1 MKTPFLA
8 FVAATACALGA
19 GCENVDKEGAGT
31 EKETPNA
38 MTSSLP
44 ADPYLWLEEVE
55 GERALDW
62 VREQNA
68 RSLAE
73 LESDPRYQTLFD
85 EAMAILTSDER
96 IPDVSLRGGY
106 AYNFWR
112 DDEHVRG
119 LWRRMPVSDYVAGSE
134 EWDVLLDVDA
144 LAEKEGEN
152 WVYAGVDCLAPD
164 YDRCLMSFS
173 RGGSDA
179 AVQREFRVD
188 ERAFVA
194 DGFTLPE
201 AKTGVAWMDQDTVLV
216 STDTG
221 EGSLT
226 ESGYPRVTRRWQRGQ
241 SLQDSEVVFEG
252 EKEDV
257 GIWPFSVWS
266 DGAYVSGV
274 VRSQTFYDK
283 EYFLFNEA
291 GDLEKLPLPLQ
302 ADLESILHGKI
313 ILTLNEPWAHG
324 GATYPTGA
332 VISYDPAT
340 DETSSIFLPEDRVAV
355 KGVAT
360 SEDAVFIT
368 VLDHIQGRLLRYDAI
383 DGVWKKTIIPMPDNG
398 VVSLSAVED
407 ETGDALVYYENPTTP
422 DTVYYVKNGEAPKA
436 IRSLPAFYNTDGV
449 VVEQHEVASTDG
461 EMIPY
466 FVMAKKDVLAAGPS
480 PTIQYGYGGFRIPI
494 LPNYSA
500 TTGKMWLENG
510 GVYVIANIRGGGEFG
525 PDWHAAGLKT
535 KRQLIY
541 DDFYAVSEDL
551 IKRGITTPEQLGILG
566 GSNGGLLMGVAL
578 TQRPDLYKAIGI
590 GVPLLDMMRYDQ
602 LLAGASWVI
611 EYGDP
616 SDPVEGAFLRSISP
630 YHNLKPD
637 TDHPRPFFFTSTK
650 DDRVHPGHARKMA
663 RKMAE
668 YGYPFLYYENIEGGH
683 GAAANQEQMAKR
695 LALQYV
701 YFAREL
707 GLDW

>member
-1 MKTPFLA
+1 MKSPL
-8 FVAATACALGA
+8 FVIAAAAACAFGA
-19 GCENVDKEGAGT
+19 GCGSADTEVAGAK
-31 EKETPNA
+31 KETPNV

-44 ADPYLWLEEVE
+44 SDPYLWLEEVE
-55 GERALDW
+55 GEQALSW

-73 LESDPRYQTLFD
+73 LEGDPRYQPLFD

-119 LWRRMPVSDYVAGSE
+119 LWRRMPVADYVAGSDD
-134 EWDVLLDVDA
+134 WDVLLDVDA
-144 LAEKEGEN
+144 LAATEDEN

-164 YDRCLMSFS
+164 YSRCLMSFS

-179 AVQREFRVD
+179 AVQREFLVD
-188 ERAFVA
+188 ERQFVT
-194 DGFTLPE
+194 DGFVLPE
-201 AKTGVAWMDQDTVLV
+201 AKTGTAWMDQDTALV

-226 ESGYPRVTRRWQRGQ
+226 ESGYPRTIRLWKRGQ
-241 SLQDSEVVFEG
+241 SLQDSELVFEG

-274 VRSQTFYDK
+274 IRSQTFYDK

-291 GDLEKLPLPLQ
+291 GALEKLPLPLQ
-302 ADLESILHGKI
+302 ADLESVLHGKI
-313 ILTLNEPWAHG
+313 ILALNEPWAHG
-324 GATYPTGA
+324 DMTYPTGA
-332 VISYDPAT
+332 VVSYDPVT
-340 DETSSIFLPEDRVAV
+340 DKTASIFTPKDRVAV

-368 VLDHIQGRLLRYDAI
+368 VLDHIQGRLLRYDDV
-383 DGVWKKTIIPMPDNG
+383 DGVWRETTIPMPDNG

-422 DTVYYVKNGEAPKA
+422 DTVYYVKSGEAPKA

-466 FVMAKKDVLAAGPS
+466 FVMAKKDMLTAGPA

-535 KRQLIY
+535 KRQIIY

-578 TQRPDLYKAIGI
+578 TQRPDLYKAVGI
-590 GVPLLDMMRYDQ
+590 GVPLLDMLRYDQ

-616 SDPVEGAFLRSISP
+616 SDPEEGAFLRSISP

-637 TDHPRPFFFTSTK
+637 TDYPRPFFFTSTK